1 MQTIA
6 SDTGGVPFYNRN
18 NLTQAVGDAIED
30 GANYYTISY
39 APSEKKTAGE
49 WRSIRIELAKSA
61 TNKGA
66 QLSYRRGYFA
76 DDLKV
81 PAYHTGTALVNA
93 DSDVPSVESRLY
105 SHAAMLHGA
114 PTPQDIPFTT
124 RVLPASTSTEDTVAA
139 SNMLSAKDPMKP
151 PYRRYDVDCAAA
163 ARYITLAEA
172 ADGHRVG
179 AVRAVVMVYDSHGK
193 LLNAVSRTL
202 RFDLTAEE
210 YAQFQRLGFREH
222 LEVSAPAKG
231 ESFFRIGIA
240 EAGSGRLGVVEIA
253 TSTVSNLPPPEYAA
267 APAPAPGANG
277 ASKSSSQP

>member
-6 SDTGGVPFYNRN
+6 SDTGGVPVYNRN

-39 APSEKKTAGE
+39 TPSEKKTGGE

-61 TNKGA
+61 AHKGA

-81 PAYHTGTALVNA
+81 PAYHTGTASVSIDPNA
-93 DSDVPSVESRLY
+93 PSVESRLY
-105 SHAAMLHGA
+105 SRAAMLHGA
-114 PTPQDIPFTT
+114 PAPQDIPFTT
-124 RVLPASTSTEDTVAA
+124 RVLPASTSTENVLVPGNTI
-139 SNMLSAKDPMKP
+139 SAKDSMKP

-172 ADGHRVG
+172 PDGHRTG
-179 AVRAVVMVYDSHGK
+179 AVRAVVMVYDSGGK
-193 LLNAVSRTL
+193 LLNTISRTL
-202 RFDLTAEE
+202 RFNLTSEE
-210 YAQFQRLGFREH
+210 YVQFQRLGFREH

-240 EAGSGRLGVVEIA
+240 ESGSGRIGAVEVA
-253 TSTVSNLPPPEYAA
+253 SSAVNNLPPPEYAA
-267 APAPAPGANG
+267 APTPASGGTP
-277 ASKSSSQP
+277 KSSSQP